1 MSKLFEALTPYLDK
15 SYALSS
21 ALTIFSWDNST
32 IAPKEAI
39 ENTSR
44 AIGLLSVEY
53 YGALVNEEVKR
64 LLLQL
69 TEPDN
74 HKQLTFE
81 EQAIIRVLNKQY
93 QQMAAIPPEEFQAYN
108 ALVSSAYPVWEQAK
122 ANNDYASY
130 APVLEQVIAYK
141 KKFAAYTKKDGQSLY
156 DVALDD
162 YEEGFTVAILDEFF
176 SKLRTAL
183 VPLVQ
188 KVNEKKDW
196 IQTDFLQQDYDIEQ
210 QKSFCRFLAE
220 YVGFDFNRGTFGESE
235 HPFTTSLHNHDVRI
249 TNHFY
254 QNRLDFA
261 IFSVIHESGHALYE
275 QGVADEISLTPIGC
289 GTSMGMHESQSRF
302 YENNLGRSLAFWTP
316 IYAKLQ
322 QTFPTQLEQ
331 ISLEQFYRAVN
342 HAQSSLIRTE
352 ADELTYPFHIMIR
365 YEIEKEIFSGDVSV
379 HQLPAL
385 WNDKYKQYLGITPP
399 TDTEGILQ
407 DMHWA
412 CGNFGYFP
420 SYALGSAIAAQI
432 YHHLA
437 QVMPLETHL
446 KEENLQPIRAYLQE
460 HIHRFGMAK
469 RTREMLQEM
478 TGEDFCPDYY
488 IAYLT
493 EKYSKLYDL

>member
-1 MSKLFEALTPYLDK
+1 
-15 SYALSS
+15 
-21 ALTIFSWDNST
+21 
-32 IAPKEAI
+32 
-39 ENTSR
+39 
-44 AIGLLSVEY
+44 
-53 YGALVNEEVKR
+53 
-64 LLLQL
+64 
-69 TEPDN
+69 
-74 HKQLTFE
+74 
-81 EQAIIRVLNKQY
+81 
-93 QQMAAIPPEEFQAYN
+93 
-108 ALVSSAYPVWEQAK
+108 
-122 ANNDYASY
+122 
-130 APVLEQVIAYK
+130 
-141 KKFAAYTKKDGQSLY
+141 
-156 DVALDD
+156 
-162 YEEGFTVAILDEFF
+162 
-176 SKLRTAL
+176 
-183 VPLVQ
+183 
-188 KVNEKKDW
+188 
-196 IQTDFLQQDYDIEQ
+196 
-210 QKSFCRFLAE
+210 
-220 YVGFDFNRGTFGESE
+220 
-235 HPFTTSLHNHDVRI
+235 
-249 TNHFY
+249 
-254 QNRLDFA
+254 
-261 IFSVIHESGHALYE
+261 
-275 QGVADEISLTPIGC
+275 
-289 GTSMGMHESQSRF
+289 MGMHESQSRF